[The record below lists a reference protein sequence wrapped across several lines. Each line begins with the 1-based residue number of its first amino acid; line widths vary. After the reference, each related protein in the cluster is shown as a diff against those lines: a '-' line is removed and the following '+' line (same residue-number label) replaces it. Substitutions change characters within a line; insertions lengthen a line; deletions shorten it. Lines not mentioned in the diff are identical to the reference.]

1 MNLSAVLTL
10 EPHGPDTFVGTG
22 PTYPWGGLYGGQIVA
37 QGLRAAALTVAP
49 EFGVHSVHAYFI
61 RRGDASEPIRC
72 EVDRLRNGRSFCTRR
87 VVVRQAVGA
96 ILSLDCSFQRP
107 EPAPDVSGVTI
118 PPVAGPDGLADSGW
132 SSTVARRFTPWA
144 GEPGRRAAWLRTA
157 EDLGDDPTLQACAL
171 AYLSDELP
179 TDAVV
184 DLHPD
189 GSHPDRLHPDRLH
202 PDGAATGEE
211 DHEFIAFSLDHAIW
225 FHRPFRVDAWHL
237 HAFTCDVLLHSRGL
251 SRGHVFTAE
260 GTHVATVTQ
269 EVLLR
274 PRRR

>member
-1 MNLSAVLTL
+1 MDLADLL
-10 EPHGPDTFVGTG
+10 DLDPHGADTYVGTG

-37 QGLRAAALTVAP
+37 QGLRAAALTVEP
-49 EFGVHSVHAYFI
+49 EFGAHSVHAYFI
-61 RRGDASEPIRC
+61 RRGNASEPIRF

-107 EPAPDVSGVTI
+107 EPAPDISGVSI
-118 PPVAGPDGLADSGW
+118 PDVAGPEGLPDSSWTSAVGRR
-132 SSTVARRFTPWA
+132 STTWA
-144 GEPGRRAAWLRTA
+144 GEPGRRAAWLRAT
-157 EDLGDDPTLQACAL
+157 EDLGDDRVVQACAL
-171 AYLSDELP
+171 AYLSDDLP

-184 DLHPD
+184 DLHPETVPTGD
-189 GSHPDRLHPDRLH
+189 ENPD
-202 PDGAATGEE
+202 
-211 DHEFIAFSLDHAIW
+211 FMAFSLDHAIW
-225 FHRPFRVDAWHL
+225 FHRPFRADAWHL

-251 SRGHVFTAE
+251 SRGHIFTAE
-260 GTHVATVTQ
+260 GIHVATVTQ